1 MDYNQAIGYL
11 QNLTRFGI
19 NLGLERITDLL
30 RRLGDPHLALKVVH
44 IGGTNGKGSTLAMV
58 SSILKAAG
66 YRAGAFSSP
75 HLSSYTERYTING
88 EEIAP
93 ERFAGLLDLIRPLLE
108 DMIGDGFESPTEF
121 EVCTALAFQ
130 YFYEERVDFLVLE
143 VGLGGAIDSTNVVI
157 PLVSVITNIS
167 LDHMDRLGNTVKEI
181 AAVKAGIIKSGVPTV
196 TAQEEG
202 EALEVIRAGCLRK
215 DSPLFIVR
223 ERSGEPFSKEFVFWT
238 ADGNDTLKGQRFSIR
253 GLRYNYNNLNLS
265 LLGRHQLANA
275 AAAVAAVELLAEK
288 GCTINKEAVFN
299 GLADVKWPARFE
311 VFGGDPPVVLDGAH
325 NHAGAKEL
333 RRALDNYFPCRKII
347 LVIGILQDKQRSL
360 VVEELAPGT
369 SAVIVTRPDSPRSGD
384 WLYVAKEA
392 GKYAGCVYAI
402 ESVKEA
408 VLKSLDLAGSGEII
422 CITGSLYMVAEA
434 RKVLINLRGRV

>member
-1 MDYNQAIGYL
+1 MDCNQAVGYL

-19 NLGLERITDLL
+19 NLGLDRITELL
-30 RRLGDPHLALKVVH
+30 RRLGDPHLALNVVH

-93 ERFAGLLDLIRPLLE
+93 ERLAGLLEVIRPHLE

-130 YFYEERVDFLVLE
+130 YFYEESVDFLVLE
-143 VGLGGAIDSTNVVI
+143 VGLGGKIDSTNVVV
-157 PLVSVITNIS
+157 PLVSVITNVS
-167 LDHMDRLGNTVKEI
+167 LDHLDRLGSTAKEI
-181 AAVKAGIIKSGVPTV
+181 AEVKAGIIKSGVPTV

-202 EALEVIRAGCLRK
+202 EALEVIRAECLRK
-215 DSPLFIVR
+215 GSPLVVAR
-223 ERSGEPFSKEFVFWT
+223 EESGESLSKSGVFWS
-238 ADGNDTLKGQRFSIR
+238 GNGKDTLEGQRFSIR
-253 GLRYNYNNLNLS
+253 GLRHNYNSLNLP

-275 AAAVAAVELLAEK
+275 AAAVAVVELLAQE
-288 GCTINKEAVFN
+288 GYAINKEAVFN
-299 GLADVKWPARFE
+299 GLAAAKWPARFE
-311 VFGGDPPVVLDGAH
+311 VFRGDPPVVLDGAH
-325 NHAGAKEL
+325 NHAGAVSL
-333 RRALDNYFPCRKII
+333 RRALDDYFTGRKII

-360 VVEELAPGT
+360 VIGELASGA
-369 SAVIVTRPDSPRSGD
+369 SAVVVTRPDSPRAGD
-384 WLYVAKEA
+384 WLHVAEEA
-392 GKYAGCVYAI
+392 GRYAGRVYTI
-402 ESVKEA
+402 ESVQEA
-408 VLKSLDLAGSGEII
+408 VLKSLDLAGPGEII

-434 RKVLINLRGRV
+434 REVLINLKGRV